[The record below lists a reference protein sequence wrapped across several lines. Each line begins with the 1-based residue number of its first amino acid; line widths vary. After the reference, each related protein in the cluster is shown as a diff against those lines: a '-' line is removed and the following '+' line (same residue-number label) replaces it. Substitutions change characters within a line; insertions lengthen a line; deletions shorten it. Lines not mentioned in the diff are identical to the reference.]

1 MAQKAKK
8 IVPKRIG
15 NVKIPKR
22 LRKTVNKALSNPK
35 TGEVVSGALMAIGT
49 ALAKKTLGDRA
60 ARHGFSSASDCQGKP
75 SDDGKPTGEGVA
87 DLGALVAGAAGEAV
101 RGVTG
106 AVTRIVEDAV
116 DTLRRDFGTARKG
129 ADAMSGADA
138 TSPESGSSRPFAD
151 QDTGAGAQSE
161 PAAPVDDGV
170 ASGTR
175 LDGSESFEAH
185 DDNDDPLDGN
195 DKDKPGPM
203 TGVGP

>member
-49 ALAKKTLGDRA
+49 ALAKKTLGERA
-60 ARHGFSSASDCQGKP
+60 AGYGFSSASDSQGKP
-75 SDDGKPTGEGVA
+75 STDGKPAGEGVA
-87 DLGALVAGAAGEAV
+87 DLGTLVAGATGEAV

-106 AVTRIVEDAV
+106 AVTRIVEEAV
-116 DTLRRDFGTARKG
+116 DTLRRDFGGARKE
-129 ADAMSGADA
+129 ADAA
-138 TSPESGSSRPFAD
+138 TQGSSSSRPFAD
-151 QDTGAGAQSE
+151 QDTEAGAQSE
-161 PAAPVDDGV
+161 PASPADDAV
-170 ASGTR
+170 AAGAL
-175 LDGSESFEAH
+175 LDGTESFDAH
-185 DDNDDPLDGN
+185 DDNDDPVDGN